1 LLIED
6 LIRTDVF
13 TADPLNSLM
22 QRPNQIVIKSDY
34 MILSRD
40 FYDVLKRGERE
51 TEKVRGK
58 KQMSDV
64 NQQF

>member
-1 LLIED
+1 
-6 LIRTDVF
+6 
-13 TADPLNSLM
+13 M